1 MIRGGKFDV
10 MTLSVSK
17 IVPAMSSF
25 SHRFDIIDTLLMQVD
40 KVKQF
45 SSQCVNMILLLKSS
59 ANTPT
64 MGKLPNIG
72 ARINP
77 CNVHRKQGH
86 SSPSNVFCIFFH
98 LEQNAQAIFQNIPW
112 SSHNIHTEVC
122 FQAIFPLATV
132 QGGRLD
138 RSQSDFYFVP
148 QEICNMSHSQA
159 GSTREDPAVWI
170 YGCGYVDMDMDMN
183 ESLLI

>member
-98 LEQNAQAIFQNIPW
+98 LFHLGQNAQAIFQNIPW
-112 SSHNIHTEVC
+112 SSHNIHTEVF
-122 FQAIFPLATV
+122 FQAIFPLDIV
-132 QGGRLD
+132 L
-138 RSQSDFYFVP
+138 
-148 QEICNMSHSQA
+148 QE
-159 GSTREDPAVWI
+159 GKTRI
-170 YGCGYVDMDMDMN
+170 
-183 ESLLI
+183 

>member
-64 MGKLPNIG
+64 MGKL
-72 ARINP
+72 NP

-86 SSPSNVFCIFFH
+86 FSPNNVF
-98 LEQNAQAIFQNIPW
+98 
-112 SSHNIHTEVC
+112 
-122 FQAIFPLATV
+122 
-132 QGGRLD
+132 
-138 RSQSDFYFVP
+138 
-148 QEICNMSHSQA
+148 
-159 GSTREDPAVWI
+159 
-170 YGCGYVDMDMDMN
+170 
-183 ESLLI
+183 